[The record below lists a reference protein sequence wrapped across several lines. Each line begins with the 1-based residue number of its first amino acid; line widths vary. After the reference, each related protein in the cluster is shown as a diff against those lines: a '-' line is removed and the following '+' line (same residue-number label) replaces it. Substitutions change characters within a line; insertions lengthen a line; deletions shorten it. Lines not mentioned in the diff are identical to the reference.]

1 MLCGALAPT
10 VTAGGLREGDEFWVV
25 STRSISSTAQCADLH
40 NPRFRIHQ
48 YAPSLGFQPQTRD
61 QLIDLLSSDA
71 TKHSVIY
78 AHGNRFDCAEAV
90 QRGWFVYHK
99 IACYRQAERPLRF
112 IVWSWPSDRV
122 DGVLKDVKI
131 KAERT
136 DSQGLYLAWLLRE
149 AAPAPTPLTV
159 LGYSFGGR
167 VVTGALHALAGG
179 CLAGRQLPGK
189 HVQGLH
195 VNVGL
200 VAAAVN
206 QDWLYPGRYHGR
218 ATLNMASMT
227 LMYNPRDSILK
238 RYWILEPGLSARALG
253 VTGPVRV
260 GPRADGS
267 RLPVTARNCS
277 NTVGTHHDELD
288 YFSQLCRAG
297 KIFARLIESQGL
309 ESQLEACQ
317 ELP

>member
-1 MLCGALAPT
+1 MATYKCCARHSLELGRYVLRPSVANAFWLLVICVASAPSAI
-10 VTAGGLREGDEFWVV
+10 AGGLRDGDEFWIL
-25 STRSISSTAQCADLH
+25 STRSITSKAQCADLH
-40 NPRFRIHQ
+40 DPQFRLHQ
-48 YAPSLGFQPQTRD
+48 YEPSFGFKPQTRD
-61 QLIDLLSSDA
+61 QLIDLLSTDA

-78 AHGNRFDCAEAV
+78 AHGNRFDCADAV
-90 QRGWFVYHK
+90 ERGWFVYQK
-99 IACYRQAERPLRF
+99 IVRDRQAETPLRF

-136 DSQGLYLAWLLRE
+136 DAQGLYLAWLLRE
-149 AAPAPTPLTV
+149 AATAPTPLTV

-179 CLAGRQLPGK
+179 CLAGRQLPGE
-189 HVQGLH
+189 HIQGLH

-253 VTGPVRV
+253 ATGPVRI

-267 RLPVTARNCS
+267 RLPVTA
-277 NTVGTHHDELD
+277 
-288 YFSQLCRAG
+288 
-297 KIFARLIESQGL
+297 
-309 ESQLEACQ
+309 
-317 ELP
+317 